1 MEDATS
7 IKNASLGLPQNKSPL
22 TSIITQPASKKWTG
36 ESMAEW
42 RERGYV
48 PDSDEE
54 EEDVE
59 KSSSG
64 LQEGSRDEVPSLT
77 EFTEPVAHVSQVSQ
91 AHLEAAAQGKQVGLG
106 LIDQVNRH
114 GLGQEIREGQDCVEA
129 ARCLSPGRVPPVR
142 WTDGPECLTKAFTPP
157 SPVQVGPS
165 QCRQNLDGFEVV
177 SSQHH
182 RILSTDEREALNR
195 ANELPPQQGHESLLP
210 SLVLDQE
217 EAESNHDVHHMGD
230 DDLLPSSS
238 VAKELRATLNLGL
251 QQVDEILRSP
261 ERRPR
266 GSQNDSQSSSPLSSL
281 GSLDYKLGDNDPFKD
296 PPSWTSPIHPSEPPG
311 PGMELSAEILAPR
324 RTLRQRTQIQLHPYA
339 LEDARYQQELKARGL
354 KPVRIAAVEGQQSRT
369 LPPPARDEAS
379 LLSSSPPFEDSAPT
393 SGAGRTQDDTSFDE
407 WPGHDMEA
415 NRRDLT
421 MESNDDNDDLP
432 DLASIFRD
440 SGTGTKKMK
449 SRRFRALTG
458 DFVADERE
466 KGLGVLSLPGGEELT
481 QERSFEPATF
491 FVPPSPPRSG
501 SASASDM
508 IPDVVTKEVPNHTP
522 GRLPTP
528 LLSSE
533 TRSRKRAVVELS
545 DSSPALSDD
554 GASTDSACT
563 SEEDDEKVGR
573 IKALKRRIKGV
584 LPASW
589 LKLDLKQQTVRDGH
603 HRDPQTAN
611 GLIGSKGIA
620 KPITSPRPLNGVA
633 VLTSSSRNGTLQL
646 DFSDEDA
653 SSDEGMDV
661 DRAHNHNT
669 RADAP
674 NYLERSTDVLEDNRI
689 DIMQPTRKR
698 RPDSVTKLRKKR
710 QQKISDTWQ
719 NVREHSEQEHISS
732 QSHSTR
738 KSRLHKATTTKR
750 QRKFKPA
757 PRLTVLDAP
766 GFVQVSKQD
775 QPRFLKVASR
785 RAKQNARKVTQDPLV
800 KFLKLATDRD
810 TRDINHSLQ
819 RWQDSHIQ
827 PHHLP
832 QAIAPETQP
841 ATDSGPLPLGTI
853 NNLNTTHFEKPALTT
868 TSTADNLRALKN
880 ITNATVQR
888 ILFRKQGLPL
898 HSLREAASI
907 ASNSRLP
914 ASLARLR
921 IGIGSRKLLQ
931 NRAGLG
937 SLQRIA
943 TQPRV
948 AQVEHILSDQTT
960 ANLPHPP
967 RVSTELS
974 DQVVNPKSSTQLLTG
989 ASKHD
994 KKLATTRQQLREQK
1008 SGILLVYRK
1017 GKGKAPQHT
1026 QSIILTEDHQLT
1038 STADSIAAL
1047 SNTTGSD
1054 KISEEAKTVT
1064 NVMATLNQEDSS
1076 GVASDGWSA
1085 LWPHLQRWL
1094 EVYSDKPSIRTPSEK
1109 ERAKEIFKVCREL
1122 VLRFGWPT
1130 ALDDIIKKA
1139 AWFFSA
1145 FDMVDPFDSKINPY
1159 IGLPPFLNELN
1170 STVGLALPEPGDS
1183 TFYVFLDM
1191 LAISLTQKSAEATK
1205 TTEELA
1211 TNKRKKTELQSF
1223 VNRLYPNNGQ
1233 LLSEHEQL
1241 RKIHLASLWN
1251 RCSLYLTLYCY
1262 TPEDCRPRLSHFWN
1276 LVDFKKS
1283 HMKACEA
1290 ILTVWGVLACFH
1302 AKSKEATQYERLQ
1315 EMGNWMQ
1322 SMILAMVSKLVEARQ
1337 QVENEHPDNVFA
1349 RGFAEQVLY
1358 INHSNVKGFLYE
1370 ALTTWTMAMGK
1381 CENQSSAVQLLNIG
1395 QLDILLESVMRI
1407 FDRDDWIFQHTLD
1420 VIDQYLHKYGTTNLM
1435 PGSSAHHVVLL
1446 IFQAIHKTLSRRFDA
1461 DSNYGE
1467 SDLGRIINRR
1477 LTYDWS
1483 IVVSAL
1489 VKVKER
1495 SWDDFLEPAGR
1506 YSWQRF
1512 TDEQLSTQYKT
1523 LFVSHII
1530 SAEEDV
1536 YRDNKF
1542 WYLSYWLRA
1551 MLRPSHELVFEH
1563 ELSNA
1568 VLKADQYEPVLMNLP
1583 LVLQG
1588 SSYGYRIT
1596 LADLKHNRTTAIGR
1610 MIENIAT
1617 ASTTYDSQTVDP
1629 YALQPSEMADLLS
1642 LIMNTMRLTRS
1653 NLEQGSKELHE
1664 YELMVCQLAE
1674 MMERYT
1680 SNIVPVQAWLT
1691 DTDALAFR
1699 YYNLKKRFGGLAPAT
1714 GRIIIS
1720 KQEIFWFQNICQKA
1734 ASQGTPDQISE
1745 VLHKVYAEAS
1755 DVPEIEWYQPKMLAM
1770 MEQVFPAYLELALCD
1785 NGALMAAPL
1794 LRSLDSICQNIF
1806 MRAVNMGSEDHSQLL
1821 DALYSIIL
1829 SARIAMQDS
1838 RVDRDVATIMLWHVY
1853 SEDYRSSFDAE
1864 PACTLVLAFKSV
1876 VRIARIAIL
1885 QFHEV
1890 VRVAGLPRSELER
1903 IAGHTHYIFVFV
1915 RALWYCLVDGEEW
1928 HWTQLCEADPHHLA
1942 DDEAEKSRQFTA
1954 EALKKHMREDWA
1966 KDYYKTWWVTQGRH
1980 RVQVRRCGTPT
1991 NGLLDVELRDGV
2003 KEEMS
2008 NFMDMVMVGE
2018 LEY

>member
-1 MEDATS
+1 
-7 IKNASLGLPQNKSPL
+7 
-22 TSIITQPASKKWTG
+22 
-36 ESMAEW
+36 MAEW

-54 EEDVE
+54 EDDVE

-64 LQEGSRDEVPSLT
+64 LQEGSRDEVPSLK
-77 EFTEPVAHVSQVSQ
+77 EFTQPVAHVSQVSQ
-91 AHLEAAAQGKQVGLG
+91 THLEAAPQEKQVDLG
-106 LIDQVNRH
+106 STDEVNRH
-114 GLGQEIREGQDCVEA
+114 DFGQEIREGQDCVEA
-129 ARCLSPGRVPPVR
+129 ARCLSPDGVPLVR
-142 WTDGPECLTKAFTPP
+142 RPDGPECLTKASTPP
-157 SPVQVGPS
+157 CPVQFGPS
-165 QCRQNLDGFEVV
+165 QSRQNLDGFEDV

-182 RILSTDEREALNR
+182 GILSPDEREALKKVNG
-195 ANELPPQQGHESLLP
+195 LPPQQEHESLLP
-210 SLVLDQE
+210 VLALDQE
-217 EAESNHDVHHMGD
+217 EAESNDDVHHMGVD
-230 DDLLPSSS
+230 DSLPSDP
-238 VAKELRATLNLGL
+238 VAEELQATLKLGL
-251 QQVDEILRSP
+251 RQVDEFFRSP
-261 ERRPR
+261 ERRHR

-281 GSLDYKLGDNDPFKD
+281 GSLDYELGDNDSFKD

-311 PGMELSAEILAPR
+311 PGMELSVEILAPR

-369 LPPPARDEAS
+369 LPHPARDEAS

-407 WPGHDMEA
+407 WPGHDMEP

-421 MESNDDNDDLP
+421 MELNDDNDDLP
-432 DLASIFRD
+432 DLASIFKD
-440 SGTGTKKMK
+440 SGTVTKKMNAK
-449 SRRFRALTG
+449 RFRALTG
-458 DFVADERE
+458 GFVADERE
-466 KGLGVLSLPGGEELT
+466 QRVGVLSLPEGEELT
-481 QERSFEPATF
+481 LERSFEPATF

-528 LLSSE
+528 FLSSE

-563 SEEDDEKVGR
+563 SEEEDEKVGR

-620 KPITSPRPLNGVA
+620 KPVTSPRPLTGVA

-646 DFSDEDA
+646 DFSEEDA
-653 SSDEGMDV
+653 SSGEGMDV

-669 RADAP
+669 RANAP

-689 DIMQPTRKR
+689 DTMQPTRKR

-719 NVREHSEQEHISS
+719 NVREYSEQQHISS
-732 QSHSTR
+732 QSHSTK
-738 KSRLHKATTTKR
+738 KSRLHKAITTKR
-750 QRKFKPA
+750 QRKFKSA
-757 PRLTVLDAP
+757 PHLTVLDAP

-785 RAKQNARKVTQDPLV
+785 RAQQNARKATQDPLG
-800 KFLKLATDRD
+800 KFLKLATDGD

-832 QAIAPETQP
+832 QAIAPETGP
-841 ATDSGPLPLGTI
+841 ATDRALLPLGTT
-853 NNLNTTHFEKPALTT
+853 NSLNTTHLENPALLIT
-868 TSTADNLRALKN
+868 TSTADKLEALKN
-880 ITNATVQR
+880 STNATVQR
-888 ILFRKQGLPL
+888 ILFRKRGLPL

-907 ASNSRLP
+907 DSNSHLP
-914 ASLARLR
+914 PSLARLR

-937 SLQRIA
+937 SLQRTA

-948 AQVEHILSDQTT
+948 AQVEHILSDQIT
-960 ANLPHPP
+960 ANLSHPP
-967 RVSTELS
+967 RVSTELG
-974 DQVVNPKSSTQLLTG
+974 DQIVNPKSNTQLITS
-989 ASKHD
+989 ASKLD
-994 KKLATTRQQLREQK
+994 KQLATTRQQPREQK
-1008 SGILLVYRK
+1008 SGIPLVHRR
-1017 GKGKAPQHT
+1017 GKGKAPQHI
-1026 QSIILTEDHQLT
+1026 QSKILTEVHQRT

-1047 SNTTGSD
+1047 SNTKGSD
-1054 KISEEAKTVT
+1054 RISEEAKTVT
-1064 NVMATLNQEDSS
+1064 SVMATLNQEDSS

-1109 ERAKEIFKVCREL
+1109 EQAKEIFKLCREL

-1130 ALDDIIKKA
+1130 ALDDLIKKA
-1139 AWFFSA
+1139 AWFFSV
-1145 FDMVDPFDSKINPY
+1145 FDMVDPFDTKTNPY

-1241 RKIHLASLWN
+1241 RKIHLAALWN

-1262 TPEDCRPRLSHFWN
+1262 TTEDCRPRLSHFWN
-1276 LVDFKKS
+1276 LVDIKKS

-1302 AKSKEATQYERLQ
+1302 AQSTEATQYERLQ

-1337 QVENEHPDNVFA
+1337 QVENEHPDNVFD
-1349 RGFAEQVLY
+1349 RGIAEQVLY
-1358 INHSNVKGFLYE
+1358 INHSNVKGFLYD
-1370 ALTTWTMAMGK
+1370 ALATWTMAMKK
-1381 CENQSSAVQLLNIG
+1381 CEKQSSAVQLLNIG

-1407 FDRDDWIFQHTLD
+1407 FDRDDRIFQNTLD
-1420 VIDQYLHKYGTTNLM
+1420 VIDQYLHKYGTTYLM
-1435 PGSSAHHVVLL
+1435 PGSTAHHVVLL

-1461 DSNYGE
+1461 ESNYGE
-1467 SDLGRIINRR
+1467 SDMCRIINRR

-1483 IVVSAL
+1483 IVASAL
-1489 VKVKER
+1489 VKAKER
-1495 SWDDFLEPAGR
+1495 SWDDFLEPAGM

-1512 TDEQLSTQYKT
+1512 TDDQRSTQYKT

-1551 MLRPSHELVFEH
+1551 MLRPSHELMFEH

-1596 LADLKHNRTTAIGR
+1596 LADLKHSRTTALGR

-1653 NLEQGSKELHE
+1653 NLEQGSKERRE

-1674 MMERYT
+1674 KMERNT
-1680 SNIVPVQAWLT
+1680 RNIVPVQRWLT
-1691 DTDALAFR
+1691 DVDATAFR
-1699 YYNLKKRFGGLAPAT
+1699 YFNLKTRFGGLAPAT
-1714 GRIIIS
+1714 GRIIVS
-1720 KQEIFWFQNICQKA
+1720 KQDIFWFQNICQRA
-1734 ASQGTPDQISE
+1734 ASLGTPDQISE
-1745 VLHKVYAEAS
+1745 VLHEVYAEVS
-1755 DVPEIEWYQPKMLAM
+1755 DVSEIEWYQPKMLAM

-1785 NGALMAAPL
+1785 SGALMAAPL

-1853 SEDYRSSFDAE
+1853 SEEDKSFLDAE

-1915 RALWYCLVDGEEW
+1915 RALWYCVVDGEEW
-1928 HWTQLCEADPHHLA
+1928 HWTQLSKADSRLHHLA
-1942 DDEAEKSRQFTA
+1942 DDEAEKSKQFTA

-1966 KDYYKTWWVTQGRH
+1966 QNRYNRTWWVTQGRS
-1980 RVQVRRCGTPT
+1980 RVQARRCGTPT

-2003 KEEMS
+2003 KEEIY

-2018 LEY
+2018 LEYY